1 MKQFDFLDA
10 MNGLPEEYLSELTEW
25 QQNRTPLPEAQEVQ
39 QAEQPSVQEEMI
51 TVKKQKNKEISVRL
65 LRPVTAGIFGTIA
78 ACLVFGLYF
87 GIRAHTGANNQPQNT
102 PAAEI
107 EEQSSA
113 VQTAEAFPL
122 PASAVYNPDRD
133 EYYDSSVML
142 WDSGAQVYRF
152 QPSVDSEKDE
162 FLKNANPDDYV
173 VWDNELN
180 MYVMT
185 GKEMPTGIYRGLFFP
200 LIPYDSSVPA
210 AFADAC
216 GAYDE
221 ANALYAAKERENDPY
236 YMIRS
241 HIPTDPEAPGNLVN
255 ESLPYRMTC
264 CEMAVTDGE
273 YRDYAQT
280 VVRKILGVYCS
291 SEKGAYFQYQMY
303 RLLTEATDKVKALG
317 DSITAEDCAQLQ
329 TKYGCL
335 IAPALKEAGKL
346 DLLHID
352 PEQGCTD
359 PEQLAETAAW
369 FAVGHFPRT
378 AHVVTT
384 TKPSAAD
391 TQPVTT
397 ETTAASTASV
407 PQTYVTVP
415 QNYPDASLSF
425 GTAVLAAENR
435 WVPCREE
442 WVEHAAETEAEW
454 RGLIDGFAPEEV
466 ENYREVLDFTGGGF
480 MLRITDGSTAV
491 TYELFSQGLYKR
503 ITEDEAGTHT
513 AYYRD
518 SSGNET
524 ELVWAIQKQLTAHN
538 YQWSNFANAFTVTE

>member
-1 MKQFDFLDA
+1 M
-10 MNGLPEEYLSELTEW
+10 
-25 QQNRTPLPEAQEVQ
+25 
-39 QAEQPSVQEEMI
+39 
-51 TVKKQKNKEISVRL
+51 
-65 LRPVTAGIFGTIA
+65 
-78 ACLVFGLYF
+78 
-87 GIRAHTGANNQPQNT
+87 
-102 PAAEI
+102 
-107 EEQSSA
+107 
-113 VQTAEAFPL
+113 
-122 PASAVYNPDRD
+122 
-133 EYYDSSVML
+133 
-142 WDSGAQVYRF
+142 
-152 QPSVDSEKDE
+152 
-162 FLKNANPDDYV
+162 
-173 VWDNELN
+173 
-180 MYVMT
+180 
-185 GKEMPTGIYRGLFFP
+185 
-200 LIPYDSSVPA
+200 
-210 AFADAC
+210 
-216 GAYDE
+216 
-221 ANALYAAKERENDPY
+221 
-236 YMIRS
+236 
-241 HIPTDPEAPGNLVN
+241 
-255 ESLPYRMTC
+255 
-264 CEMAVTDGE
+264 
-273 YRDYAQT
+273 
-280 VVRKILGVYCS
+280 
-291 SEKGAYFQYQMY
+291 
-303 RLLTEATDKVKALG
+303 
-317 DSITAEDCAQLQ
+317 
-329 TKYGCL
+329 
-335 IAPALKEAGKL
+335 
-346 DLLHID
+346 
-352 PEQGCTD
+352 
-359 PEQLAETAAW
+359 
-369 FAVGHFPRT
+369 GHFPRT

-454 RGLIDGFAPEEV
+454 RGLIDGFAPKEI